1 MAIQD
6 FVSSFTKEV
15 VSSLEENVV
24 SVLLYGSTVDG
35 FGYDIDLLIVLR
47 NKVDVVSDVNILKEI
62 REQHADKKIDLQLLY
77 AEELEQVNQFSLD
90 AHGCFII
97 PVLQK
102 AVTLFG
108 VNPFLQMDPDSTAI
122 AGDVLQKIQYYLF
135 RARQAAYGCGVLH
148 KDTNP
153 DLHRKKIKKIMQDL
167 LLADGINVTSSQL
180 EDQWFALY
188 PSLLSNKNREVFNLG
203 RPLDILEALPIY
215 EELYQFALNTIP
227 HKWFSKQKPILSRFN
242 DIVFEFL
249 PANHQTNQFVIL
261 CEGLPC
267 IPNRGVLMA
276 QLSREGWNV
285 IYPRYRGTWESLGT
299 FLEISPADDIQQIC
313 KAFSVGIE
321 IRNQTYLA
329 KNISLLGSS
338 FGGGVALCLADHPLI
353 SSLVALSPVVDFSS
367 NPATFDSLKRYP
379 SEMYSGAYRF
389 SKDSWQSL
397 IEGRLLIPQDH
408 LSSKSLKKIT
418 VFAGE
423 LDPEIKTDDLR
434 TFCERV
440 NVPLI
445 VYPEQSHLSFS
456 KVSGRIFKDIL
467 AHL

>member
-1 MAIQD
+1 
-6 FVSSFTKEV
+6 
-15 VSSLEENVV
+15 
-24 SVLLYGSTVDG
+24 
-35 FGYDIDLLIVLR
+35 
-47 NKVDVVSDVNILKEI
+47 
-62 REQHADKKIDLQLLY
+62 
-77 AEELEQVNQFSLD
+77 
-90 AHGCFII
+90 
-97 PVLQK
+97 
-102 AVTLFG
+102 
-108 VNPFLQMDPDSTAI
+108 
-122 AGDVLQKIQYYLF
+122 
-135 RARQAAYGCGVLH
+135 
-148 KDTNP
+148 
-153 DLHRKKIKKIMQDL
+153 
-167 LLADGINVTSSQL
+167 
-180 EDQWFALY
+180 
-188 PSLLSNKNREVFNLG
+188 
-203 RPLDILEALPIY
+203 
-215 EELYQFALNTIP
+215 
-227 HKWFSKQKPILSRFN
+227 
-242 DIVFEFL
+242 
-249 PANHQTNQFVIL
+249 
-261 CEGLPC
+261 
-267 IPNRGVLMA
+267 MA

-367 NPATFDSLKRYP
+367 NPATFDSLKRYL